1 MKNDTQ
7 KQIIT
12 KIFENMQISFGIL
25 LLILCCTILIVV
37 STFIQIDLTHFI
49 LPFDLFKGA
58 KLSYNDFLYTYR
70 IIPQIPI
77 VLFVGA
83 FLGRKYGITSV
94 LLYIILGLFVIPVF
108 AIGGGFKYVFEYGFG
123 YILAYIPAV
132 YFSASILKDGFSNK
146 NIIKSIIIGVL
157 IIHIIGTLYMLFLAA
172 LKHEGKELITGWIYS
187 QSGLKII
194 YDIFLSYITV
204 FIAKYLRIIFWTVK

>member
-1 MKNDTQ
+1 MKSDTK

-132 YFSASILKDGFSNK
+132 YFSASILKNGFSNK

>member
-1 MKNDTQ
+1 MKSDTK

-157 IIHIIGTLYMLFLAA
+157 IIHIIGTLYMLFLAG

>member
-1 MKNDTQ
+1 MKSDTK

-94 LLYIILGLFVIPVF
+94 LLYIIL
-108 AIGGGFKYVFEYGFG
+108 
-123 YILAYIPAV
+123 
-132 YFSASILKDGFSNK
+132 
-146 NIIKSIIIGVL
+146 
-157 IIHIIGTLYMLFLAA
+157 
-172 LKHEGKELITGWIYS
+172 
-187 QSGLKII
+187 
-194 YDIFLSYITV
+194 
-204 FIAKYLRIIFWTVK
+204 

>member
-1 MKNDTQ
+1 MKSDTK